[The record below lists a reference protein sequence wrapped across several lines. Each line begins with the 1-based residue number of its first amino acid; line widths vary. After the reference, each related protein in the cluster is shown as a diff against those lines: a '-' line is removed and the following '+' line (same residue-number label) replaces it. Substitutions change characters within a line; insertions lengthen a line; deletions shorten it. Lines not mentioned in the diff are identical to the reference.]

1 MVLIRVGPS
10 GLVAARELRKEG
22 YRVVVLEKNHD
33 VGGQWLYQANVEEED
48 HLGRKPF
55 LKIVVVVGN
64 SLSGQGISIVLVEV
78 AKKVNMSFRSHYK
91 AYQ

>member
-1 MVLIRVGPS
+1 MSDLCMMMVFNLSINSDMVLIRVGPS
-10 GLVAARELRKEG
+10 GLVTARELRKEG

-55 LKIVVVVGN
+55 LKVHNNIYE
-64 SLSGQGISIVLVEV
+64 SIYL
-78 AKKVNMSFRSHYK
+78 
-91 AYQ
+91 